1 MKHFFKFLDPVDISM
16 YNTTATN
23 KKDKDED
30 NVTIGIVISVIC
42 LTLVLGCMVALIY
55 FMKRWK
61 EK

>member
-1 MKHFFKFLDPVDISM
+1 M
-16 YNTTATN
+16 YNTTAAN

-30 NVTIGIVISVIC
+30 DVTVGIVISVIC
-42 LTLVLGCMVALIY
+42 LTIVLVCMAALIY